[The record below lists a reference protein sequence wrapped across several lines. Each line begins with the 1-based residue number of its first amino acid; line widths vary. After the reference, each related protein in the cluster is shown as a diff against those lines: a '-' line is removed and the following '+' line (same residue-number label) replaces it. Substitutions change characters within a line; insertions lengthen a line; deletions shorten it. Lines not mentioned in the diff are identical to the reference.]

1 MWSQV
6 TRNFRMS
13 CLEEYRTEAKLCST
27 RRVLCILLHFL
38 TNYRCEVFRAFGCV
52 EIICSFSAL
61 T

>member
-1 MWSQV
+1 MWSQL

-13 CLEEYRTEAKLCST
+13 CLEGYRTEAKLCST

-38 TNYRCEVFRAFGCV
+38 TNYRYEAFGAFACA
-52 EIICSFSAL
+52 EKLCSFGAL